1 MRRILF
7 ILSLLSAI
15 SVTGFC
21 QDTLQPKASL
31 AQNAEAFS
39 KGIEEKYK
47 ENVDM
52 AIGYF
57 EEALKAFPED
67 HASMYELSVLYYNQG
82 LPEKGFEMIK
92 NAVELD
98 STNKWYKIRLADF
111 YKSNYDYESFVNIY
125 DELLEDEPNNL
136 NYLEVYIDALLQLER
151 FEQMIVKLD
160 VFEDNIGV
168 SEYIS
173 MMKIETYNLLGNGD
187 KVVEELEKLT
197 NAFPYETRYMS
208 ILAETYIQSGRDKDA
223 LDLYLKVKQ
232 LNPEDPYIN
241 TSLLEYYQKHG
252 ELDKAFEEFI
262 LMIKNKNLDYK
273 TKEQIYEYWFD
284 SKVESEKLVEE
295 AELAGKAFLE
305 TYPDKELGY
314 YVIGTVHYN
323 NEDFST
329 AREYYLDA
337 IARDSSSF
345 MSWYQLIFTDMEL
358 DDVDSLYKHTSGALR
373 FYPEQPLFYLF
384 NGAALIE
391 MEKYEEA
398 IKVLEKGRFMSADK
412 ELTANFDTYIADIYH
427 ELGEKE
433 KMYKQYDRVLKN
445 DPENVYVLNN
455 YAYFLSEDNIR
466 LDEALKM
473 SAITIKKEPKNPT
486 YIDTYAWILYKLGR
500 YKEAKEWIIE
510 VFIYDSNAN
519 AVNYEHYGD
528 ILYKLGD
535 KKNAVQKWKKA
546 KQLGG
551 ASKFIE
557 QKIKDEKLYEYT
569 LALGSWLLALGS
581 WFLFHK
587 QKRVKYQE
595 FIR

>member
-1 MRRILF
+1 MTVVRCLLTYKKMRRILF

-21 QDTLQPKASL
+21 PDTLQPKASL

-329 AREYYLDA
+329 AREYYIDA

-391 MEKYEEA
+391 MGKYEEA

-551 ASKFIE
+551 ASKFID
-557 QKIKDEKLYEYT
+557 QKIKDEKLYE
-569 LALGSWLLALGS
+569 
-581 WFLFHK
+581 
-587 QKRVKYQE
+587 
-595 FIR
+595 

>member
-1 MRRILF
+1 
-7 ILSLLSAI
+7 
-15 SVTGFC
+15 
-21 QDTLQPKASL
+21 
-31 AQNAEAFS
+31 
-39 KGIEEKYK
+39 
-47 ENVDM
+47 M

-262 LMIKNKNLDYK
+262 LMIKLG
-273 TKEQIYEYWFD
+273 EYW
-284 SKVESEKLVEE
+284 
-295 AELAGKAFLE
+295 
-305 TYPDKELGY
+305 
-314 YVIGTVHYN
+314 
-323 NEDFST
+323 
-329 AREYYLDA
+329 
-337 IARDSSSF
+337 
-345 MSWYQLIFTDMEL
+345 
-358 DDVDSLYKHTSGALR
+358 
-373 FYPEQPLFYLF
+373 
-384 NGAALIE
+384 
-391 MEKYEEA
+391 
-398 IKVLEKGRFMSADK
+398 
-412 ELTANFDTYIADIYH
+412 
-427 ELGEKE
+427 
-433 KMYKQYDRVLKN
+433 
-445 DPENVYVLNN
+445 
-455 YAYFLSEDNIR
+455 
-466 LDEALKM
+466 
-473 SAITIKKEPKNPT
+473 
-486 YIDTYAWILYKLGR
+486 
-500 YKEAKEWIIE
+500 
-510 VFIYDSNAN
+510 
-519 AVNYEHYGD
+519 
-528 ILYKLGD
+528 
-535 KKNAVQKWKKA
+535 
-546 KQLGG
+546 
-551 ASKFIE
+551 
-557 QKIKDEKLYEYT
+557 
-569 LALGSWLLALGS
+569 
-581 WFLFHK
+581 
-587 QKRVKYQE
+587 
-595 FIR
+595 

>member
-329 AREYYLDA
+329 AQEYYLDA

-551 ASKFIE
+551 ASKFID
-557 QKIKDEKLYEYT
+557 QKIKDEKLYE
-569 LALGSWLLALGS
+569 
-581 WFLFHK
+581 
-587 QKRVKYQE
+587 
-595 FIR
+595 

>member
-329 AREYYLDA
+329 ARKYYLDA

-358 DDVDSLYKHTSGALR
+358 DDVDSIYKHTSGALR

-551 ASKFIE
+551 ASKFID
-557 QKIKDEKLYEYT
+557 QKIKDEKLYE
-569 LALGSWLLALGS
+569 
-581 WFLFHK
+581 
-587 QKRVKYQE
+587 
-595 FIR
+595 

>member
-57 EEALKAFPED
+57 EEALKAFPGD

-208 ILAETYIQSGRDKDA
+208 ILAETYMQSGRDKDA

-323 NEDFST
+323 NEVFST

-358 DDVDSLYKHTSGALR
+358 DDVDSLYKHTSSALR

-551 ASKFIE
+551 ASKFID
-557 QKIKDEKLYEYT
+557 QKIKDEKLYE
-569 LALGSWLLALGS
+569 
-581 WFLFHK
+581 
-587 QKRVKYQE
+587 
-595 FIR
+595 

>member
-433 KMYKQYDRVLKN
+433 KMYKQYDKVLRN

-551 ASKFIE
+551 ASKFID
-557 QKIKDEKLYEYT
+557 QKIKDEKLYE
-569 LALGSWLLALGS
+569 
-581 WFLFHK
+581 
-587 QKRVKYQE
+587 
-595 FIR
+595 

>member
-15 SVTGFC
+15 SINGFC

-551 ASKFIE
+551 ASKFID
-557 QKIKDEKLYEYT
+557 QKIKDEKLYE
-569 LALGSWLLALGS
+569 
-581 WFLFHK
+581 
-587 QKRVKYQE
+587 
-595 FIR
+595 

>member
-67 HASMYELSVLYYNQG
+67 HASMYELSALYYNQG

-208 ILAETYIQSGRDKDA
+208 ILAETYIQCGRDKDA

-510 VFIYDSNAN
+510 VFIYDSNAK

-551 ASKFIE
+551 ASKFID
-557 QKIKDEKLYEYT
+557 QKIKDEKLYE
-569 LALGSWLLALGS
+569 
-581 WFLFHK
+581 
-587 QKRVKYQE
+587 
-595 FIR
+595 